1 MGNRANIVVVKDQ
14 EWQYVYSHCEGCR
27 MVDLLIGG
35 PPLALQFLES
45 LGRRQSHD
53 TWTDPLWCDGGAVFD
68 FDRRRVVFF
77 GDSLMVEMPFRRT
90 ILAAL
95 AEVWA
100 GYEIC
105 YAYDG
110 TAEIGGYVGK
120 EFALSSL
127 DGLPAPK
134 LAKSRNSLCHLV
146 SVIDASGELRMWP
159 LWWGDSKA
167 WHGPALLDKLP
178 GSGVRRLR
186 LDKIPEGGVHIDVLR
201 NVVGV
206 WNTADVMGVFRA
218 LPELWRGWRT
228 ECWDDRYEEH
238 LAACGDALQLPAL
251 DEADFDE
258 ALNWLR
264 ERACGMDRSYAAV
277 PPDAVEWARFA
288 AAYDRARPRRMKTA

>member
-35 PPLALQFLES
+35 PDLALQFLES

-53 TWTDPLWCDGGAVFD
+53 WWTDPLWCDGGAVFD

-77 GDSLMVEMPFRRT
+77 GDNLMVDMPFRRT

-95 AEVWA
+95 AELWP
-100 GYEIC
+100 GYEIR

-120 EFALSSL
+120 KFDLPPLDVLS
-127 DGLPAPK
+127 APK
-134 LAKSRNSLCHLV
+134 LARSRNALCHLV
-146 SVIDASGELRMWP
+146 SVVDEVGVLRMWP

-178 GSGVRRLR
+178 GEGVQQLR
-186 LDKIPEGGVHIDVLR
+186 LDKIPEGGVHIDVPR
-201 NVVGV
+201 NAVGV

-218 LPELWRGWRT
+218 LPKLWSGWRT
-228 ECWDDRYEEH
+228 ECWEDRYEEQ
-238 LAACGDALQLPAL
+238 LAACGGMVRLPAL
-251 DEADFDE
+251 EDADFDE
-258 ALNWLR
+258 VLNWLHQ
-264 ERACGMDRSYAAV
+264 RACGTDRSYAAV
-277 PPDAVEWARFA
+277 PPSGAQWARFA
-288 AAYDRARPRRMKTA
+288 AAYDRARPRRANTA

>member
-35 PPLALQFLES
+35 PDLALEFLES
-45 LGRRQSHD
+45 LRRQNSHD
-53 TWTDPLWCDGGAVFD
+53 WWTDPLWCDGGAVFD

-77 GDSLMVEMPFRRT
+77 GDSLMVDMPFRRT

-120 EFALSSL
+120 EFALPSL
-127 DGLPAPK
+127 DGLSAPK

-178 GSGVRRLR
+178 GGGVRRLR
-186 LDKIPEGGVHIDVLR
+186 LDKIPEGGVHIDVPR

>member
-1 MGNRANIVVVKDQ
+1 
-14 EWQYVYSHCEGCR
+14 

-53 TWTDPLWCDGGAVFD
+53 TWTDPLWCDGGTVFD

-110 TAEIGGYVGK
+110 TVEIGGYVGK
-120 EFALSSL
+120 EFALPSL
-127 DGLPAPK
+127 DGLSAPK

-167 WHGPALLDKLP
+167 WHGPALLDNLP

-186 LDKIPEGGVHIDVLR
+186 LDKIPEGGVHIDVPR

-251 DEADFDE
+251 GEADFDE

>member
-1 MGNRANIVVVKDQ
+1 MKDQ

-110 TAEIGGYVGK
+110 TVEIGGYVGK
-120 EFALSSL
+120 EFALPSL
-127 DGLPAPK
+127 DGLSAPK

-186 LDKIPEGGVHIDVLR
+186 LDKIPEGGVHIDVPR

-218 LPELWRGWRT
+218 LPELWRGWRA

-288 AAYDRARPRRMKTA
+288 AAYDRARPRRRKTA

>member
-1 MGNRANIVVVKDQ
+1 M
-14 EWQYVYSHCEGCR
+14 
-27 MVDLLIGG
+27 
-35 PPLALQFLES
+35 ALQFLES

-120 EFALSSL
+120 EFALPSL
-127 DGLPAPK
+127 DGLSAPK

-186 LDKIPEGGVHIDVLR
+186 LDKIPEGGVHIDVPR

>member
-1 MGNRANIVVVKDQ
+1 
-14 EWQYVYSHCEGCR
+14 

-35 PPLALQFLES
+35 PDLALEFLES
-45 LGRRQSHD
+45 LRRQNSHD
-53 TWTDPLWCDGGAVFD
+53 WWTDPLWCDGGAVFD

-77 GDSLMVEMPFRRT
+77 GDSLMVDMPFRRT

-120 EFALSSL
+120 EFALPSL
-127 DGLPAPK
+127 DGLSAPK

-178 GSGVRRLR
+178 GGGVRRLR
-186 LDKIPEGGVHIDVLR
+186 LDKIPEGGVHIDVPR

-206 WNTADVMGVFRA
+206 WNTADVCARELVAWTAAMPPSLRMPSNGLGSRQLMTARGRA
-218 LPELWRGWRT
+218 G
-228 ECWDDRYEEH
+228 
-238 LAACGDALQLPAL
+238 
-251 DEADFDE
+251 
-258 ALNWLR
+258 
-264 ERACGMDRSYAAV
+264 
-277 PPDAVEWARFA
+277 
-288 AAYDRARPRRMKTA
+288 

>member
-1 MGNRANIVVVKDQ
+1 
-14 EWQYVYSHCEGCR
+14 

-35 PPLALQFLES
+35 PPLALLFLES

-100 GYEIC
+100 GYEIR

-110 TAEIGGYVGK
+110 TVEIGGYVGK
-120 EFALSSL
+120 EFALPSL
-127 DGLPAPK
+127 DGLSAPK
-134 LAKSRNSLCHLV
+134 LAESRNSLCHLV

-167 WHGPALLDKLP
+167 WHGPALLDNLP
-178 GSGVRRLR
+178 GGGVRRLR
-186 LDKIPEGGVHIDVLR
+186 LDKIPEGGVHIDVPR

-264 ERACGMDRSYAAV
+264 ERA
-277 PPDAVEWARFA
+277 
-288 AAYDRARPRRMKTA
+288 

>member
-1 MGNRANIVVVKDQ
+1 
-14 EWQYVYSHCEGCR
+14 

-120 EFALSSL
+120 EFALPSL
-127 DGLPAPK
+127 DGLSAPK

-186 LDKIPEGGVHIDVLR
+186 LDKIPEGGVHIDVPR
-201 NVVGV
+201 NVSGCGTPPTSWVCSGHCRSCGAAGGPNVG
-206 WNTADVMGVFRA
+206 TIAMRSISPHA
-218 LPELWRGWRT
+218 ETRCSCLPWTRQIST
-228 ECWDDRYEEH
+228 
-238 LAACGDALQLPAL
+238 
-251 DEADFDE
+251 
-258 ALNWLR
+258 
-264 ERACGMDRSYAAV
+264 
-277 PPDAVEWARFA
+277 
-288 AAYDRARPRRMKTA
+288 RP

>member
-1 MGNRANIVVVKDQ
+1 
-14 EWQYVYSHCEGCR
+14 